1 MYVIIMIFILNSR
14 KHDDDDDDPF
24 VSPELKGFN
33 IITTLNL
40 ILCLH
45 VNFKQRQAK

>member
-1 MYVIIMIFILNSR
+1 MYVIILIFILNSR
-14 KHDDDDDDPF
+14 KHDDDDDPF